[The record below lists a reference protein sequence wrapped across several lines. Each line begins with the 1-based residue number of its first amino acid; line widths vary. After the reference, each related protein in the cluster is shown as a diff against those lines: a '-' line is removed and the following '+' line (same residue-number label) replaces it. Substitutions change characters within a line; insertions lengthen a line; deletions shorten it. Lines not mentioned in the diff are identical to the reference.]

1 MSKLGSFIEDNF
13 LENDYFWSGSNL
25 KEALIPKSTLSFWV
39 VSAYQVALYAFSM
52 FKWTFP

>member
-39 VSAYQVALYAFSM
+39 VSPYQLL
-52 FKWTFP
+52 